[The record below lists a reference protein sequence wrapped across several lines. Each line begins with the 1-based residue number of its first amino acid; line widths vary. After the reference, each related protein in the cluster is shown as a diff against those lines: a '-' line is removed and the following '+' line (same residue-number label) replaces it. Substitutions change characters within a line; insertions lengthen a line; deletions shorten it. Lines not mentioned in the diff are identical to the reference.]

1 MQKVISMEL
10 PKRKHNRL
18 TGYDYSTPNAYFITI
33 CTGNRNHY
41 FWEAVTSPI
50 NKWED
55 IPFSVYGKI
64 VLRCIHNIP
73 KYYPMISV
81 DHFAVMPNHIHL
93 LLQINTDDTG
103 RPMAAPT
110 ISTAVNQLKGIISK
124 QIGFSVWQKGFYD
137 HVIRGKQDYLEIW
150 NYIDG
155 NPYRWQ
161 EDELL
166 I

>member
-1 MQKVISMEL
+1 
-10 PKRKHNRL
+10 
-18 TGYDYSTPNAYFITI
+18 
-33 CTGNRNHY
+33 
-41 FWEAVTSPI
+41 
-50 NKWED
+50 
-55 IPFSVYGKI
+55 
-64 VLRCIHNIP
+64 
-73 KYYPMISV
+73 
-81 DHFAVMPNHIHL
+81 
-93 LLQINTDDTG
+93 
-103 RPMAAPT
+103 MAAPT